1 MIIKKYKMFLEN
13 LKGEKRISAN
23 IHLPNDIIEISN
35 AYIKAGKDIFVVG
48 GAIRDF
54 IQGIK
59 PKDYDLV
66 TNALP
71 DESKKILK
79 GFNVSDEQGKNFG
92 VLRVFT
98 KDEPEGHEIAS
109 YRKDI
114 SGGRDTKGDDE
125 KVEMGSHV
133 TIEDDCNRR
142 DLTMN
147 ALFYDIKSKEIVDLV
162 GGIDDIKNGVVK
174 AVGDAN
180 ERFIEDRL
188 RICRIFRF
196 AARTGGRIDPETSRA
211 IKKDNRLR
219 GVSPEDDVS
228 QERIW
233 DEFKKSWNQAKD
245 FNNYLQ
251 FYTEYNMWDQV
262 FPGSNIN
269 TVLVDSKDF
278 VVVMANLFKNE
289 ELGALRIGYNLENR
303 LVQEYKIESDLAKK
317 IVFLISFLNF
327 TPEDVFDFYKKK
339 QQSGIKDSTILE
351 WLEVNNIDDK
361 WMIKFIDY
369 KPSVSAEELMK
380 MGFKGSDLGREIKR
394 LEIEKFK
401 NEN

>member
-23 IHLPNDIIEISN
+23 IPLPNDIIEISN

-54 IQGIK
+54 IQGIE

-147 ALFYDIKSKEIVDLV
+147 ALFYDIKNKEIVDLV

-196 AARTGGRIDPETSRA
+196 AARTGGEIDPETSRA

-269 TVLVDSKDF
+269 TDF
-278 VVVMANLFKNE
+278 IKSDNFIVVIANLFKKE
-289 ELGALRIGYNLENR
+289 STSGLER
-303 LVQEYKIESDLAKK
+303 KLVLDYKIESDTAKK
-317 IVFLISFLNF
+317 VIFLIGFMNF
-327 TPEDVFDFYKKK
+327 KPEVVFEMYKKK
-339 QQSGIKDSTILE
+339 VQSGIDDKTILE
-351 WLEVNNIDDK
+351 WIDVNKFNNE
-361 WMIKFIDY
+361 WMTKFIDY
-369 KPSVSAEELMK
+369 KPSVSAQELMEK
-380 MGFKGSDLGREIKR
+380 GFKGPELGREIKR

-401 NEN
+401 S